1 MIESYGGELA
11 ALMTSVL
18 WSATAIFFTKAGQR
32 IGSVMVNRIRL
43 LIALVWLMAFHWFL
57 QGSPLPVAA
66 APERWFWLGVSGVVG
81 LVLGDSF
88 LFQAYLWLG
97 PRLGMLMMSLA
108 PVLSALLAL
117 TFLGEQLSALQ
128 WLGIVVAVTGI
139 ATVVLDHGGGLTE
152 AGRRRD
158 YARGI
163 LFGIGAASGQ
173 AIGLVLAKRGL
184 LGDFSSLSG
193 NVIRMLSAAAIMW
206 LVTFLIGRAGATIK
220 TVAKERGSWMPLIG
234 GATTGPFLGVWLSLT
249 AIQLTEVGI
258 ASTLM
263 ALSPVI
269 LLPVGRVLFGERVGW
284 QAIAGTLVAILGV
297 ALLFLT

>member
-1 MIESYGGELA
+1 MGVYTGEIA

-18 WSATAIFFTKAGQR
+18 WSATAIFFTLAGRQ

-43 LIALVWLMAFHWFL
+43 LIALVWLLATHWIL
-57 QGSPLPVAA
+57 QGTPLPLAA
-66 APERWFWLGVSGVVG
+66 EPERWFWLGISGVVG

-88 LFQAYLWLG
+88 LFQSYLWVG

-117 TFLGEQLSALQ
+117 TFLGEQLEFLQ
-128 WLGIVVAVTGI
+128 WIGIFVTVAGI
-139 ATVVLDHGGGLTE
+139 SSVVLDRQAAPAGGPD
-152 AGRRRD
+152 RRD
-158 YARGI
+158 YVKGI

-184 LGDFSSLSG
+184 FGDFSALSG
-193 NVIRMLSAAAIMW
+193 NVIRMSSAAIFIWILA
-206 LVTFLIGRAGATIK
+206 VFVGRARATLS
-220 TVAKERGSWMPLIG
+220 TLFQRKESWLPLLG

-249 AIQLTEVGI
+249 AVQLTEVGI

-263 ALSPVI
+263 ALSPVV
-269 LLPVGRVLFGERVGW
+269 LLPVGRLFFKERIGLQAVG
-284 QAIAGTLVAILGV
+284 GTLLAILGV
-297 ALLFLT
+297 AVLFLA

>member
-206 LVTFLIGRAGATIK
+206 LVTILIGRAGATIK